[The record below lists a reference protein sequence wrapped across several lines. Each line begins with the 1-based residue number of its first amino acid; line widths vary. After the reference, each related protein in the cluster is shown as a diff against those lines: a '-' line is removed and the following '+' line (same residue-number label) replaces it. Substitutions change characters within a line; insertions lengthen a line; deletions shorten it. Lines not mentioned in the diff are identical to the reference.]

1 MPLFSISE
9 WDKSTFSLRKNASPR
24 SFLNQKA
31 INSLARKF
39 HLQVR
44 ERKMDFGI
52 MVGSALELGT
62 SHRKEHMVTI
72 ESLRLQYEKDSDVH
86 ISSKC
91 FHNRLDQTELS
102 KFGNELVTAAVKAY
116 GKLCGR
122 SPDNYCKELIDTLG
136 VSDIILIDGTEI
148 SVRNSLSAQCECKG
162 KLHAGLKLHVAF
174 SLKKQS
180 FEYSMSLR
188 WWTLREPR
196 YCLSITGTF
205 CSSWTPVTA
214 VMSLRSASS
223 KAAITTL

>member
-72 ESLRLQYEKDSDVH
+72 ESLRLQYEKDSGVH

-91 FHNRLDQTELS
+91 FHNRLDQPELS

-180 FEYSMSLR
+180 FEN
-188 WWTLREPR
+188 
-196 YCLSITGTF
+196 IN
-205 CSSWTPVTA
+205 VTQA
-214 VMSLRSASS
+214 VDSERAEVLPEHYKNVLFIMDAGVSAKIHS
-223 KAAITTL
+223 